1 MKGMYNMVVEVVV
14 AMQMQ
19 ISDLV
24 INWMVKV
31 DK

>member
-1 MKGMYNMVVEVVV
+1 MYNMVVEVVV

-19 ISDLV
+19 ISDFV